1 MNVVDLSG
9 TTADVVPA
17 GATAETVTE
26 VQHYTDDLF
35 RFRMTRPELGGQNV
49 SVPAAS
55 RRIPVVV
62 AKLIL

>member
-35 RFRMTRPELGGQNV
+35 RFRMTRP
-49 SVPAAS
+49 AS
-55 RRIPVVV
+55 FRFRSGPEPLS
-62 AKLIL
+62 AKLQLQL